1 MIELNEI
8 EVVFN
13 PGTPIEMRALQ
24 GPTVCIDRSEF
35 VTVIG
40 TNGAGKST
48 LLNVL
53 SGEVSPLRGTVK
65 IDGADVTRL
74 PTHARSYAISR
85 VFQDPLAGTC
95 ANLTILENLAIAF
108 RRGKRRG
115 LGGGID
121 RKLKDLARERLARVG
136 LGLEK
141 RLDDKIGLLSGGQRQ
156 VVSLIMATL
165 TPVQLLLLDEHTA
178 ALDPRT
184 ADVVMKL
191 TQEIVAEQRLT
202 TLMVTHSMR
211 QALDYGTR
219 TIMMHEGRVAID
231 VRGAQ
236 RTGMTAADLLK
247 MFETVRHEQ
256 VTDDSLLLSV
266 AA

>member
-1 MIELNEI
+1 MIELKDI

-13 PGTPIEMRALQ
+13 PGTPIETRALQ
-24 GPTVCIDRSEF
+24 GPSVNIERSEF

-53 SGEVSPLRGTVK
+53 SGEVTPRSGTVS
-65 IDGADVTRL
+65 IDGRDVTRL
-74 PTHARSYAISR
+74 PTFARAFAISR

-95 ANLTILENLAIAF
+95 ANLTILENLAIAY
-108 RRGKRRG
+108 RRGQRRG
-115 LGGGID
+115 LGPGIVGNL
-121 RKLKDLARERLARVG
+121 RNMARDRLARVG
-136 LGLEK
+136 LGLER

-165 TPVQLLLLDEHTA
+165 VPVQLLLLDEHTA

-184 ADVVMKL
+184 AEVVLKL
-191 TQEIVAEQRLT
+191 TQDIVAEQRLT

-211 QALDYGTR
+211 QALDYGSR

-231 VRGAQ
+231 VHGPARAGL
-236 RTGMTAADLLK
+236 TVADLLK
-247 MFETVRHEQ
+247 MFETVRHEA
-256 VTDDSLLLSV
+256 VTDDALLLS
-266 AA
+266 AAA